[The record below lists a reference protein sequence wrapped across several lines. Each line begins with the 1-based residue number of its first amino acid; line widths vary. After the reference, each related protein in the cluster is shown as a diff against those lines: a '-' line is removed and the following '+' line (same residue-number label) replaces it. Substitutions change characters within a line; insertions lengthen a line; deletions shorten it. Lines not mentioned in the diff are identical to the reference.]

1 LLSQAYNAP
10 VSDILKQRKIM
21 QQTKLQGVSVGLSG
35 GELKLG
41 DKAPELS
48 LVTADLSEVKV
59 GGGTGK
65 AQVIVAVPSLDTD
78 VCATETRKFNERAA
92 SIKNTEVFVISMDLP
107 FAADRFCSTEGIK
120 NLRALSDFRDKE
132 FARAYGVLIAD
143 GALAGLTCR
152 AVFVVDTAGK
162 IAYKQITDDI
172 VDEPDYDAALNAA
185 AFASGSA
192 ATQG

>member
-1 LLSQAYNAP
+1 
-10 VSDILKQRKIM
+10 M
-21 QQTKLQGVSVGLSG
+21 
-35 GELKLG
+35 
-41 DKAPELS
+41 
-48 LVTADLSEVKV
+48 
-59 GGGTGK
+59 
-65 AQVIVAVPSLDTD
+65 
-78 VCATETRKFNERAA
+78 CATETRKFNERAA
-92 SIKNTEVFVISMDLP
+92 SIKNTEVFVVSMDLP
-107 FAADRFCSTEGIK
+107 FAAGRFCSTEGIK

-143 GALAGLTCR
+143 GALTGLTCR

>member
-1 LLSQAYNAP
+1 
-10 VSDILKQRKIM
+10 M
-21 QQTKLQGVSVGLSG
+21 QQTKLQGVSVSLSG
-35 GELKLG
+35 SELKLG
-41 DKAPELS
+41 DKAPEDS
-48 LVTADLSEVKV
+48 LVAADFSEVKV

-65 AQVIVAVPSLDTD
+65 AQVIIAVPSLDTD

-92 SIKNTEVFVISMDLP
+92 SIKNTEVFVVSMDLP
-107 FAADRFCSTEGIK
+107 FAAGRFCSTEGIK

-185 AFASGSA
+185 AFASGST
-192 ATQG
+192 ATQS

>member
-1 LLSQAYNAP
+1 
-10 VSDILKQRKIM
+10 M

-35 GELKLG
+35 NELKLG
-41 DKAPELS
+41 DKAPEVS
-48 LVTADLSEVKV
+48 LVAADLSEVKV

-65 AQVIVAVPSLDTD
+65 AQVIIAVPSLDTD

-92 SIKNTEVFVISMDLP
+92 SIKNTEVFVVSMDLP
-107 FAADRFCSTEGIK
+107 FAAGRFCSTEGIK

-162 IAYKQITDDI
+162 IAYKQITGDI
-172 VDEPDYDAALNAA
+172 ADEPDYDAALNAA
-185 AFASGSA
+185 AFASGSVA
-192 ATQG
+192 AQG